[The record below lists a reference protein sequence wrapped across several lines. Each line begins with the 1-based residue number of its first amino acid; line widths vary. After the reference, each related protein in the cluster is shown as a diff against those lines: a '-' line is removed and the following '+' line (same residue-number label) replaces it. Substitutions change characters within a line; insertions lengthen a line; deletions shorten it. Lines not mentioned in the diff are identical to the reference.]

1 MDGAKSKYIA
11 ASEVYAAIDSGNTPL
26 CVDARRARFRCRC
39 PAHHLTA
46 WHPASRSRTALR
58 HRRVAS
64 VFRAVRDCPFAGVL
78 DGRARWLGG
87 TRALDGRQHL
97 HPVRHSWMAGKSAY
111 IDFASGA
118 KPKA

>member
-26 CVDARRARFRCRC
+26 CVDARRAGFRCRC

-46 WHPASRSRTALR
+46 WHPASRVAQRSGIAVSHQYFGRCEIAHLR
-58 HRRVAS
+58 ACS
-64 VFRAVRDCPFAGVL
+64 MG
-78 DGRARWLGG
+78 ARGG
-87 TRALDGRQHL
+87 WAARERWTVGSTSI
-97 HPVRHSWMAGKSAY
+97 PSRHSRMAGKSAY